1 VIILGKI
8 EVTSIVFG
16 YSARDNILEKAF
28 MNLFPFLIGASST
41 TILLKLVSKI
51 FNSKARF

>member
-8 EVTSIVFG
+8 EVTSLVFG
-16 YSARDNILEKAF
+16 YSARANILERAF
-28 MNLFPFLIGASST
+28 MKLIPFLIGASSM